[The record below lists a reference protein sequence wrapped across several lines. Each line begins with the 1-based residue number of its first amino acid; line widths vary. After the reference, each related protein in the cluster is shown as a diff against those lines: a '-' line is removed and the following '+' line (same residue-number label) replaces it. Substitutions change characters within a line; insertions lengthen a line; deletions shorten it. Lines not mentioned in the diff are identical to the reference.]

1 MNQGDLR
8 ENMSLQFVIT
18 DYFVKK
24 LEDFFFLKLEYLLEF
39 YALFISDV
47 TTLVFG
53 LLVHL
58 LSMC

>member
-1 MNQGDLR
+1 VNQGDLR